1 MTLTKSNFCA
11 SVLQQLK
18 ACERQTEFNQSV
30 VLLLECMR
38 FFVDKFYTISH
49 LMSQSERRT
58 LIQAVRRCLDVN
70 VPLIGTSGSVP
81 RYLVRPVYHEL
92 RLYQMLLLG
101 EFVSLGNPLQF
112 VSLGDPDVVR
122 FLGLSV
128 TPD

>member
-1 MTLTKSNFCA
+1 MALTKSNFCA

-18 ACERQTEFNQSV
+18 ACEKQTDFNRSV
-30 VLLLECMR
+30 ELLLECMR
-38 FFVDKFYTISH
+38 FFVDKFYTVSH

-70 VPLIGTSGSVP
+70 VPLIGTSGSGF
-81 RYLVRPVYHEL
+81 LVRPVYHEL

-101 EFVSLGNPLQF
+101 EFVSLSDQWKF